1 MDVATRAGADVE
13 ERLTL
18 VEASVR
24 VLPAVDPAQGS
35 ALLMGLLS
43 PLMHVLAQGLQSTSP
58 DEAAVRQNVDKMTRK
73 KGCFG
78 IADAHSKRKKTSERC
93 VVCFVLFLR
102 VRKGGFG
109 CTPTHLLSVFLFEKS
124 THQQTND

>member
-1 MDVATRAGADVE
+1 MSVVKQTLEVATRAGADIQ

-43 PLMHVLAQGLQSTSP
+43 PLMHVLAQGLQSNNP
-58 DEAAVRQNVDKMTRK
+58 DEPAV
-73 KGCFG
+73 
-78 IADAHSKRKKTSERC
+78 SEGAKARERG
-93 VVCFVLFLR
+93 VPV
-102 VRKGGFG
+102 GG
-109 CTPTHLLSVFLFEKS
+109 S
-124 THQQTND
+124 

>member
-1 MDVATRAGADVE
+1 ME

-35 ALLMGLLS
+35 VLLMGLLS

-58 DEAAVRQNVDKMTRK
+58 DEAAVRLRTTECWR
-73 KGCFG
+73 
-78 IADAHSKRKKTSERC
+78 ER
-93 VVCFVLFLR
+93 VVWVSHRSRREERGMC
-102 VRKGGFG
+102 KW
-109 CTPTHLLSVFLFEKS
+109 
-124 THQQTND
+124 